1 MALDIS
7 GAAYGTDSKEV
18 SAFIEEIQV
27 DCIDTLVAKL
37 EDTGD
42 LFTKLQENWAG
53 TSEKNFEK
61 NFNDTIE
68 KLIKQIKNAGED
80 LKTEINDVSAAMRK
94 MDDDLIN

>member
-7 GAAYGTDSKEV
+7 GAAYGTDASKV
-18 SAFIEEIQV
+18 NAFLEEIQV
-27 DCIDTLVAKL
+27 DCIDTLIAKL

-61 NFNDTIE
+61 NFNNTTE
-68 KLIKQIKNAGED
+68 KLIKQIENAGKD
-80 LKTEINDVSAAMRK
+80 LKAEINDVSAAMRK